1 MFDFWERFI
10 LNAFLGVLS
19 GMKRNPLNNPAVKA
33 ILIHVLD
40 DVCVILGVQPPV
52 VP

>member
-1 MFDFWERFI
+1 MFGFWENFI

-19 GMKRNPLNNPAVKA
+19 GLKRNPLNNPTVKA
-33 ILIHVLD
+33 VLVHVLD
-40 DVCVILGVQPPV
+40 DVCTILGVTAPV